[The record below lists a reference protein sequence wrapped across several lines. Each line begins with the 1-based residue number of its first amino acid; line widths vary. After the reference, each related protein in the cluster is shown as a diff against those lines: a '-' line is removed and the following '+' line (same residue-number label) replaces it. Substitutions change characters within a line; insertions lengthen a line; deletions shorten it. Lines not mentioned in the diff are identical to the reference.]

1 MQSYSIESVPN
12 EPKEGIPLKSYAVD
26 RNDIPLNKDW
36 SKRKCTF
43 SATFEKYIDRMINFK
58 SREDDVWIV
67 TMPKCGTTWMQEAAW
82 LVQHDFDF
90 ETAKSVLLT
99 ERSPFV
105 ESVYK
110 KVFSRKVNIFK
121 IFTDSKECLKVLPH
135 SKLPTML
142 RLQDY

>member
-1 MQSYSIESVPN
+1 MQSYTIESVPN

-110 KVFSRKVNIFK
+110 KYFLEMLTFSKY
-121 IFTDSKECLKVLPH
+121 
-135 SKLPTML
+135 
-142 RLQDY
+142 LQISRNV